1 MGEQLKTIRKR
12 NKLTQKEAAELLK
25 VSLRSYKSYEN
36 DPYKE
41 DTIKYRYMVDRLS
54 ALNHI
59 DETHG
64 ILSLEDIRD
73 LCRDIFSEYP
83 VSFAYLFGSY
93 AKNKAKEDSDVDL
106 LISTD
111 ITGLKFYG
119 LVDKIKTAL
128 QKNVDVLTT
137 EQLTDNKE
145 LIEEVL
151 QDGIKIYG

>member
-137 EQLTDNKE
+137 EQLTDNKA

>member
-12 NKLTQKEAAELLK
+12 NRLTQKEAAELLK